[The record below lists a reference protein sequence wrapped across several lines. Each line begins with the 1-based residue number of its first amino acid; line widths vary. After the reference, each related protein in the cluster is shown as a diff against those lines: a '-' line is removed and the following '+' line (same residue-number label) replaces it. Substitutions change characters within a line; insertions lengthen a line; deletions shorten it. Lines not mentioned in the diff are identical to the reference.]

1 MSEPRN
7 GDEKKLGLPVGILAL
22 LLWIVTGFLGFVDIL
37 AVRRIALSIAARV
50 WSDTR
55 GSSYWASVNM
65 GNWSV
70 VVAAVLWL
78 VVVVGG
84 GEYHRI
90 KVGQRSSWRL
100 FGWTIGIEAVILLVS
115 FVI

>member
-1 MSEPRN
+1 MSEPKN
-7 GDEKKLGLPVGILAL
+7 EDEKKPGIPAGILAL
-22 LLWIVTGFLGFVDIL
+22 LLWIVTGILGFVDIL
-37 AVRRIALSIAARV
+37 AVRRIAMGIAARI

-55 GSSYWASVNM
+55 SSSYWAYVNA

-70 VVAAVLWL
+70 IVAAVLWL

-84 GEYHRI
+84 GEYHRTR
-90 KVGQRSSWRL
+90 VGQRSSWRL
-100 FGWTIGIEAVILLVS
+100 FGWTIGVEAVILLVS